1 MLRTLH
7 IQHYALIDQLDIDFQ
22 TGFSVVTGE
31 TGAGKSIILGAMGL
45 LAGERADTRSI
56 KEGESRCVV
65 EAEFDLSG
73 HNLATFFEE
82 NDIEY
87 DEGQCIV
94 RRELTATGKSRAFV
108 NDSPASV
115 AQLKEL
121 GERLIDIHSQHQ
133 NLLLRRED
141 FQLSVLDTL
150 SANQETLG
158 SYQQLY
164 KDFRTTERELE
175 EARKAMREDQSEQDY
190 LQYQYNQLEEA
201 NLRAGEQEEL
211 ETLRQ
216 TLEHAEDIKASLY
229 QTNELL
235 QGDERG
241 IVSLLRETQRQLTG
255 IANVFPQAEELAKRT
270 ESCYIELR
278 DIASETE
285 DAAENVEYDPEL
297 LARTNERLDLIYELE
312 QKHHTDNVQDLMDIL
327 ADLEKRLGKMENR
340 DEQIKELEQRLD
352 KQRKELT
359 QLAAQLTA
367 LRQEAG
373 KRLKQEMSQRLQLLG
388 MPNGQ
393 FEVDITPLAELSQTG
408 KDKVVFL
415 FSANTGGQPQPIA
428 HVASGGEI
436 ARVMLALKAILA
448 EATLL
453 PTIVFDEID
462 TGVSGHIAESMA
474 LLMRDMGRKP
484 HRQVISI
491 THLPQ
496 IAALGTQHYR
506 VYKKEESGETTT
518 HIAQLSEEERVQEIA
533 HMLSGSTL
541 TEAAIENARA
551 LLSQQ
556 SQV

>member
-82 NDIEY
+82 NDLEY

-241 IVSLLRETQRQLTG
+241 IVSLLRETQRQLNS

-285 DAAENVEYDPEL
+285 DAAENVDYDPEL

-312 QKHHTDNVQDLMDIL
+312 QKHHTDNVQDLLDIL

-352 KQRKELT
+352 KQRTELT

-415 FSANTGGQPQPIA
+415 FSANTGGRPQPIA

>member
-241 IVSLLRETQRQLTG
+241 IVSLLRETQRQLNS

-285 DAAENVEYDPEL
+285 DAAENVDYDPEL

-352 KQRKELT
+352 KQRTELT

>member
-73 HNLATFFEE
+73 YDLATFFEE
-82 NDIEY
+82 NDLEY

-175 EARKAMREDQSEQDY
+175 EARKAMREDRSEQDY

-211 ETLRQ
+211 ETLRR

-241 IVSLLRETQRQLTG
+241 IVSLLRETQRQLNS

-285 DAAENVEYDPEL
+285 DAAENVDYDPEQ

-340 DEQIKELEQRLD
+340 DEQINELEQRLD
-352 KQRKELT
+352 KQRTELT
-359 QLAAQLTA
+359 QLADQLTA

-373 KRLKQEMSQRLQLLG
+373 KKLKQEMSQRLQLLG

-415 FSANTGGQPQPIA
+415 FSANRGGQPQPIA

-462 TGVSGHIAESMA
+462 TGVSGQIAESMA
-474 LLMRDMGRKP
+474 LLMRDMGKKP

-506 VYKKEESGETTT
+506 VYKKEENGETTT

>member
-82 NDIEY
+82 NDLEY

-241 IVSLLRETQRQLTG
+241 IVSLLRETQRQLNS

-285 DAAENVEYDPEL
+285 DAAENVDYDPEL

-352 KQRKELT
+352 KQRTELT

>member
-73 HNLATFFEE
+73 HNLASFFEE
-82 NDIEY
+82 NDLEY

-150 SANQETLG
+150 SANQETLDT
-158 SYQQLY
+158 YQQLY

-211 ETLRQ
+211 ETLRR

-241 IVSLLRETQRQLTG
+241 IVSLLRETQRQLNS

-270 ESCYIELR
+270 ESCYIELK

-285 DAAENVEYDPEL
+285 DAAENVDYDPEL

-312 QKHHTDNVQDLMDIL
+312 QKHHTDNVQDLLDIL

-352 KQRKELT
+352 KQRTELT

>member
-82 NDIEY
+82 NDLEY

-150 SANQETLG
+150 SANQETLDT
-158 SYQQLY
+158 YQQLY

-211 ETLRQ
+211 ETLRR

-241 IVSLLRETQRQLTG
+241 IVSLLRETQRQLNS

-270 ESCYIELR
+270 ESCYIELK

-285 DAAENVEYDPEL
+285 DAAENVDYDPEL

-312 QKHHTDNVQDLMDIL
+312 QKHHTDNVQDLLDIL

-352 KQRKELT
+352 KQRTELT

>member
-73 HNLATFFEE
+73 HNLASFFEE
-82 NDIEY
+82 NDLEY

-150 SANQETLG
+150 SANQETLDT
-158 SYQQLY
+158 YQQLY

-241 IVSLLRETQRQLTG
+241 IVSLLRETQRQLNS

-270 ESCYIELR
+270 ESCYIELK

-285 DAAENVEYDPEL
+285 DAAENVDYDPEL

-312 QKHHTDNVQDLMDIL
+312 QKHHTDNVQDLLDIL

-352 KQRKELT
+352 KQRTELT

>member
-241 IVSLLRETQRQLTG
+241 IVSLLRETQRQLNS

>member
-73 HNLATFFEE
+73 HNLASFFEE
-82 NDIEY
+82 NDLEY

-241 IVSLLRETQRQLTG
+241 IVSLLRETQRQLNS

-270 ESCYIELR
+270 ESCYIELK

-285 DAAENVEYDPEL
+285 DAAENVDYDPEL
-297 LARTNERLDLIYELE
+297 LARTNERLNLIYELE
-312 QKHHTDNVQDLMDIL
+312 QKHHTDNVQDLLDIL

-352 KQRKELT
+352 KQRTELT

>member
-82 NDIEY
+82 NDLEY

-241 IVSLLRETQRQLTG
+241 IVSLLRETQRQLNS

-270 ESCYIELR
+270 ESCYIELK

-285 DAAENVEYDPEL
+285 DAAENVDYDPEL

-312 QKHHTDNVQDLMDIL
+312 QKHHTDNVQDLLDIL

-352 KQRKELT
+352 KQRTELT